1 MPKLTITNDK
11 KSYEVPAGVRL
22 VDFCDKNET
31 AILFGCRSASCGTCM
46 IQVNENPGNLSPKG
60 DKEKDLLE
68 MVSASAHERLACQ
81 CTLVGDVTVTVP
93 D

>member
-1 MPKLTITNDK
+1 MAKLTITNDK
-11 KSYEVPAGVRL
+11 KSYEMPSGTRIVEY
-22 VDFCDKNET
+22 CDKNNT

-46 IQVNENPGNLSPKG
+46 IQVVDGMNHLSPKG

-68 MVSASAHERLACQ
+68 MVSAGQHERLACQ
-81 CTLVGDVTVTVP
+81 CSILGDVTVTVP